1 MYSRSATN
9 RPQSAVS
16 QLPSLTALRGLA
28 ALWVVLFHYT
38 ALYFPRL
45 DMTGHSWLIGK
56 GYLAVDLFF
65 MLSGFVMTHVYH
77 RAFCESVKQ
86 NYRSFLVARVARL
99 YPLHVVVLL
108 LFVATALLV
117 QLPAYASTGTAEGI
131 PLTGTRSLAAAIAN
145 LFMLQGLSAEH
156 LSWNY
161 PSWSISV
168 EFMAY
173 LAFPLILP
181 MVWRA
186 SGPAKLV
193 LLLLICAAL
202 SLFAYLSGGDFN
214 QWGGPLVLLRC
225 LPEFLLGTLIYSAY
239 RARLWSN
246 WFAADAVGLVA
257 LAVATLCLH
266 LRAPDLLIVALFP
279 VLVLAAVG
287 NTGNVARVINVAPL
301 VWLGEI
307 SYSLYLIHGFV
318 QYAATQAL
326 GHFGVHDNADLP
338 LGVSLA
344 LLALMLAVCFA
355 GAHLSYRGIEIGWRK
370 HLRALLAADRAAKPK
385 PAGARGN
392 FVSGAA
398 GA

>member
-1 MYSRSATN
+1 MYSRSTTN

-45 DMTGHSWLIGK
+45 DMTGHSSLIGK

-65 MLSGFVMTHVYH
+65 MLSGFVMTHVYY
-77 RAFCESVKQ
+77 RAFCESVKE
-86 NYRSFLVARVARL
+86 NYRSFLVARIARL

-117 QLPAYASTGTAEGI
+117 QLLAYASTGTAQGI
-131 PLTGTRSLAAAIAN
+131 PLIGTRSLAAAIAN

-181 MVWRA
+181 LVWRA
-186 SGPAKLV
+186 SGRAKLV
-193 LLLLICAAL
+193 VLAAVCAAL

-239 RARLWSN
+239 RARLWTH

-257 LAVATLCLH
+257 LAVAILCLH

-279 VLVLAAVG
+279 VLALAAVG
-287 NTGNVARVINVAPL
+287 NTGNVARAINVAPL

-318 QYAATQAL
+318 QYAATATL
-326 GHFGVHDNADLP
+326 DHFGVHERAELSI
-338 LGVSLA
+338 GVSLA
-344 LLALMLAVCFA
+344 LLVVMLAVCFA

-370 HLRALLAADRAAKPK
+370 HLRALLAADGAAKPK
-385 PAGARGN
+385 PANARGN
-392 FVSGAA
+392 LVSGAA